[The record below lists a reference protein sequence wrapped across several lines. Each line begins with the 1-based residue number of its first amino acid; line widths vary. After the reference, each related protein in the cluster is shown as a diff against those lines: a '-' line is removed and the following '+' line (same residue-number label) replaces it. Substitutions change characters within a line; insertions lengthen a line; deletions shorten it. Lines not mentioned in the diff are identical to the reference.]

1 MKTVLA
7 PIDFSSISERVLDE
21 AIEIAR
27 GIGGRLVLLNVVVAP
42 AIVVSKFAQP
52 PGVAGFSLQAEKD
65 AGERLL
71 VLQRQLR
78 DQGVTAHAVHQVGL
92 PGECILEQA
101 ERLVADYIVMGSH
114 GHGALYDL
122 IVGSTTKRVLKQ
134 ARCPVV
140 IVPPATKEP
149 REAQERVREPRQ
161 AVGV

>member
-7 PIDFSSISERVLDE
+7 PIDFSSISPRVLDE

-42 AIVVSKFAQP
+42 AIVVSRFAQP

-65 AGERLL
+65 AGEKLL
-71 VLQRQLR
+71 ALQRQLR

-114 GHGALYDL
+114 GHRALYEL
-122 IVGSTTKRVLKQ
+122 IVGSTTMRVLKQ
-134 ARCPVV
+134 ASCPVI
-140 IVPPATKEP
+140 IVPPVTTKP
-149 REAQERVREPRQ
+149 SEAKERVRETHQSVR
-161 AVGV
+161 V